1 MYQWG
6 TKRRINS
13 ASNYLKNEFGTRI
26 QKVTIDAGFTCPN
39 RDGTLGTGG
48 CTYCNND
55 AFNPSYC
62 TPEKS
67 ISKQLKEG
75 IEFHE
80 KRYRSAGKY
89 FAYFQAFSNTY
100 GSLDYLKGI
109 YRQALE
115 DEKVIGLIVG
125 TRPDCIDEYKLEY
138 FASLSEKFYVVIE
151 YGVESISNKTLRNIN
166 RQHSFERSLKALNL
180 TREFGVKSG
189 AHFIFGLPG
198 ESRQQ
203 MKDSV
208 TTVSELPL
216 HTVKFHQLQ
225 IVRGTRFEKEYNE
238 DPGKFNLFTLDEY
251 IEFMADYLSN
261 LNPAIIIERLAGETQ
276 PRNIIGERWQLRYD
290 QVLQRI
296 ERKMEELNLW
306 QGKYYQNQPG

>member
-80 KRYRSAGKY
+80 KRYRSTGKY

-276 PRNIIGERWQLRYD
+276 PRNIIGERWQCY
-290 QVLQRI
+290 
-296 ERKMEELNLW
+296 
-306 QGKYYQNQPG
+306 